1 MGVFAILSPP
11 FYKFEKIN
19 GTWYYFDG
27 SGYMLA

>member
-1 MGVFAILSPP
+1 MLSPP

-27 SGYMLA
+27 SGY

>member
-27 SGYMLA
+27 SGY